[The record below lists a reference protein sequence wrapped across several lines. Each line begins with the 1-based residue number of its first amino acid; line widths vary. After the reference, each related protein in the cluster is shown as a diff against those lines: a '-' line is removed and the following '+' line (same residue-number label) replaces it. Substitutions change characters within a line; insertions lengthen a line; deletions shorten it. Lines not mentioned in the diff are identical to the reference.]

1 MAKSIPRKYKFD
13 PERPYCL
20 VLGGGG
26 AKGVYHIGAWKA
38 LRELGVPVNAFVGN
52 SIGAIIGAFLAQ
64 GLEKELQEIGA
75 SIKLESIVDV
85 GPDAAGLP
93 DGAEMMS
100 RIKKVSRSLARKGG
114 LDTSPLR
121 ATLQKHID
129 EGAIRARGVD
139 LGITTVNVSDLEPRE
154 LFLDFMPPGSLIDYL
169 MASSAVPGFTL
180 PKIDGKTYVDG
191 GVYDNVPYEMAR
203 RRGYRRIIV
212 VDVSGAGVNL
222 KPDVEGSETVYV
234 KNSIQMGGILD
245 FDRTFLDRFTLLG
258 YLDTLRV
265 FGRLSGYSYFLRPD
279 PEAEARFRGVAS
291 GLGAPLA
298 EEAKRPSRGFFP
310 DRMRLD
316 GRLLLKCLECAAA
329 SLHVDRIREY
339 SYADLAG
346 EIARKKSEEEDRAAR
361 AIGSGEA
368 RGAARLEKLLVG
380 AWKDGRFEKPPYF
393 YLLLARA
400 TPAGKAR
407 EAVHML
413 LDRFFPE
420 LKAAEAWFGV
430 DPKVAEGVISR

>member
-1 MAKSIPRKYKFD
+1 MAKSIKRKYKFD

-26 AKGVYHIGAWKA
+26 AKGVYHIGAWRA
-38 LRELGVPVNAFVGN
+38 LQELGVPVNAYMGN

-64 GLEKELQEIGA
+64 GLEKELEELGA
-75 SIKLESIVDV
+75 TIKLESIVDV
-85 GPDAAGLP
+85 GPETKGLP
-93 DGAEMMS
+93 DGSEMVS
-100 RIKKVSRSLARKGG
+100 RIKKVSRSLVRKGG

-121 ATLQKHID
+121 TTLQKQID
-129 EGAIRARGVD
+129 EKVIRSRGCD
-139 LGITTVNVSDLEPRE
+139 LGVTTVNVSDLEPE
-154 LFLDFMPPGSLIDYL
+154 EVFLDSMPPGSLVDYL

-180 PKIDGKTYVDG
+180 PKIQGKTYVDG

-212 VDVSGAGVNL
+212 VDISGAGINL

-258 YLDTLRV
+258 YLDTMRV

-279 PEAEARFRGVAS
+279 PEAEARFRSEAAR
-291 GLGAPLA
+291 LGPPLA
-298 EEAKRPSRGFFP
+298 EEAERPSKGFFP

-316 GRLLLKCLECAAA
+316 GRLLLKCLECAAL
-329 SLHVDRIREY
+329 SLHVERIREY
-339 SYADLAG
+339 GYAELAA
-346 EIARKKSEEEDRAAR
+346 EVARRRSEEEERAR
-361 AIGSGEA
+361 HAIGSGEA
-368 RGAARLEKLLVG
+368 RGARRLEQVLAA

-430 DPKVAEGVISR
+430 DPKVLERAVPR